1 MKVIIIGAH
10 PEAKELINRIS
21 SGWNISVV
29 DIDQE
34 VLRNFSTNRQIEK
47 IQGDGTSNLVLKKA
61 GIEQANAVITLTK
74 NDEVN
79 LEVLKLAKQNN
90 ILRISSIVN
99 NVSNLDEYKKIEAE
113 VVEPSTLIAR
123 RFEYILE
130 PRRVVSQAFAG
141 GRAEAIEIEISAD
154 SPVRGKKLKEIG
166 SDYFIVGALFRK
178 GTVVIPH
185 GDTEIE
191 TGDLVTI
198 VLQSGAFA
206 NVINLFSG
214 SESRFPLEFGK
225 DIAVSLEN
233 ENNLKNLSES
243 EYFVRNTKASSLK
256 IISKPDIFNNN
267 VEPAEDTFKA
277 ILKDQEYE
285 LLNTSKSSVKTLSS
299 LISESSVGTW
309 IVPVVDNFSKSKV
322 KNILNL
328 SLKNKVPVLFSKLSY
343 PYKKIGILVN
353 DNFDSKSSNP
363 IAFDLAASLNA
374 NLFGLNIS
382 QPKFLQ
388 SEHDEG
394 GNGII
399 EKLHDLA
406 LSHEV
411 QLDIENVEGNEA
423 KIFSEKSPNFDL
435 AVIGSTSSATWQER
449 KTVEYI
455 VLNSKSSVLYI
466 PG

>member
-1 MKVIIIGAH
+1 VQIVQL
-10 PEAKELINRIS
+10 EA
-21 SGWNISVV
+21 
-29 DIDQE
+29 
-34 VLRNFSTNRQIEK
+34 
-47 IQGDGTSNLVLKKA
+47 
-61 GIEQANAVITLTK
+61 
-74 NDEVN
+74 
-79 LEVLKLAKQNN
+79 
-90 ILRISSIVN
+90 
-99 NVSNLDEYKKIEAE
+99 
-113 VVEPSTLIAR
+113 
-123 RFEYILE
+123 
-130 PRRVVSQAFAG
+130 
-141 GRAEAIEIEISAD
+141 
-154 SPVRGKKLKEIG
+154 KKLKEIG

-256 IISKPDIFNNN
+256 IISKPDIFDNN

-322 KNILNL
+322 KKYFKFIFKEQSSCIIFKTFI
-328 SLKNKVPVLFSKLSY
+328 SL
-343 PYKKIGILVN
+343 
-353 DNFDSKSSNP
+353 
-363 IAFDLAASLNA
+363 
-374 NLFGLNIS
+374 
-382 QPKFLQ
+382 
-388 SEHDEG
+388 
-394 GNGII
+394 
-399 EKLHDLA
+399 
-406 LSHEV
+406 
-411 QLDIENVEGNEA
+411 
-423 KIFSEKSPNFDL
+423 
-435 AVIGSTSSATWQER
+435 
-449 KTVEYI
+449 
-455 VLNSKSSVLYI
+455 
-466 PG
+466 